1 MIERFPEE
9 LRSDEL
15 INTVSKFNHKNTLGK
30 YSLEACPTPR
40 KTRLKN
46 LEYLNREVIT
56 KLDIVRVTGFK
67 DFKEAIEDKY
77 EQKIRKDKEAG

>member
-15 INTVSKFNHKNTLGK
+15 INNVSKFNHKSTLGK

-40 KTRLKN
+40 KTRFRN

-56 KLDIVRVTGFK
+56 KLDIVRVTGLK
-67 DFKEAIEDKY
+67 DFKEAVEDKY
-77 EQKIRKDKEAG
+77 EQKIRKDNEVG